1 MKRLAGVTRDFFM
14 DVRGATAPEYA
25 LVAVFV
31 AGVLIA
37 TMFALGVDVL
47 ALYQSVADS
56 WPT

>member
-1 MKRLAGVTRDFFM
+1 M

>member
-1 MKRLAGVTRDFFM
+1 MKRVNAVLRRFVV

-31 AGVLIA
+31 AGVIA
-37 TMFALGVDVL
+37 ATIFALGIDVL